1 MRVSDLPMYT
11 RIFSAAVIGIE
22 GFCVEVEVDISNGL
36 PCFEVSG
43 LAASSVKEARDRVR
57 AAIRNSGFEFPLQ
70 RITINLAPADV
81 RKAGSMLDCAMALG
95 ILLAT
100 KQIFPRVDI
109 NGLLVLGELSLE
121 GDLRPIH
128 GILPMVLAAKKAEF
142 REVIIPAACE
152 EEAERAKMPIYRMGT
167 LNQCVDFLTDPS
179 RWEPAKRADRVIHNK
194 KDVSEEESLCFLD
207 VKGHTHAKKALE
219 VAAAGNHHVLMVG
232 PPGTGKTMMARRFQT
247 ILPSLN
253 EEQALEVSCIYS
265 SSGILS
271 EREGLESIPPF
282 RAPHP
287 TISTVGLTGGG
298 AIPHPG
304 ELSLA
309 HQGVLF
315 LDEIPEFSRSVLEIL
330 RQPIEEG
337 KIIVIRNG
345 IRVVFPSRFLLIAS
359 FNPCPCGFNGF
370 EQDPHFCT
378 CSQYEVKR
386 YRKKLSGPFL
396 DRIDVQIEVPR
407 VDVKEM
413 GCETGPTSKDMKKRV
428 ERAREI
434 QKERFKGKS
443 FQFNSDL
450 SGRWIKHY
458 IPLSR
463 SSEKWLHALYD
474 SLGISNRSFDKIIKM
489 ARTIADLAG
498 DEKVGEEHLSE
509 AFQYRTLDYRFWSD

>member
-1 MRVSDLPMYT
+1 MYT
-11 RIFSAAVIGIE
+11 RIFSAGVIGIE

-43 LAASSVKEARDRVR
+43 LAASSVREARDRVR

-95 ILLAT
+95 ILVAT
-100 KQIFPRVDI
+100 KQIFPRVDL

-121 GDLRPIH
+121 GNLRPIH
-128 GILPMVLAAKKAEF
+128 GILPMVLAAKKAGF
-142 REVIIPAACE
+142 QEVMIPATCE
-152 EEAERAKMPIYRMGT
+152 EEAERGKLPVYRMET
-167 LNQCVDFLTDPS
+167 LNHCVDFLMDPS
-179 RWEPAKRADRVIHNK
+179 TWVPVKREGRSIHQNAQ
-194 KDVSEEESLCFLD
+194 EESLCFRD
-207 VKGHTHAKKALE
+207 VKGNSHAKKALE
-219 VAAAGNHHVLMVG
+219 VAAAGNHHMMMVG
-232 PPGTGKTMMARRFQT
+232 PPGTGKTMMARRFQS
-247 ILPSLN
+247 ILPFLN
-253 EEQALEVSCIYS
+253 EEQSLEVDCIYS

-271 EREGLESIPPF
+271 ERNGSERIPPF

-287 TISTVGLTGGG
+287 TISVVGLTGGG
-298 AIPHPG
+298 TIPHPG

-315 LDEIPEFSRSVLEIL
+315 LDELPEFSRAVLEVL

-345 IRVVFPSRFLLIAS
+345 IRMVFPSRFLLIAS
-359 FNPCPCGFNGF
+359 LNPCPCGFNGF
-370 EQDPHFCT
+370 ATDSHFCT

-407 VDVKEM
+407 VDVREM
-413 GCETGPTSKDMKKRV
+413 DYGTSPTSMEIKERV
-428 ERAREI
+428 EKVREI
-434 QKERFKGKS
+434 QKERFVGKS

-458 IPLSR
+458 IPLSP
-463 SSEKWLHALYD
+463 SSERWLHSLYD
-474 SLGISNRSFDKIIKM
+474 SLGMSNRSFDKIIKM

-509 AFQYRTLDYRFWSD
+509 AVQYRTLDHRFWSE

>member
-1 MRVSDLPMYT
+1 MYT

-43 LAASSVKEARDRVR
+43 LAASSVREARDRVR

-81 RKAGSMLDCAMALG
+81 RKAGSMLDCAMAVG
-95 ILLAT
+95 ILVAT
-100 KQIFPRVDI
+100 KQIFPRVDL

-121 GDLRPIH
+121 GNLRPIH
-128 GILPMVLAAKKAEF
+128 GILPMVLAAKKAGF
-142 REVIIPAACE
+142 QKVMIPATCV
-152 EEAERAKMPIYRMGT
+152 EEAERGKLPVYRMET
-167 LNQCVDFLTDPS
+167 LNHCVNFLTNPS
-179 RWEPAKRADRVIHNK
+179 NWVPAKRGITAIHNK
-194 KDVSEEESLCFLD
+194 KNTQEEGFLCFRD
-207 VKGHTHAKKALE
+207 VKGNSHAKKALE

-232 PPGTGKTMMARRFQT
+232 PPGTGKTMMAKRFQT
-247 ILPSLN
+247 ILPHLN
-253 EEQALEVSCIYS
+253 EEQALEVDCIYS

-271 EREGLESIPPF
+271 ERDGFDCMPPF

-287 TISTVGLTGGG
+287 TISVVGLTGGG

-309 HQGVLF
+309 HHGVLF
-315 LDEIPEFSRSVLEIL
+315 LDELPEFSRSVLEII

-337 KIIVIRNG
+337 KIIIIRNG
-345 IRVVFPSRFLLIAS
+345 IRMIFPSRFLLIAS
-359 FNPCPCGFNGF
+359 LNPCPCGFNGF
-370 EQDPHFCT
+370 EKDQHACT

-407 VDVKEM
+407 VDVEEM
-413 GCETGPTSKDMKKRV
+413 RQETGPSSKEIKERV
-428 ERAREI
+428 EKAREI
-434 QKERFKGKS
+434 QSGRFKGKS

-463 SSEKWLHALYD
+463 SSEKWLHSLYD

-509 AFQYRTLDYRFWSD
+509 AVQYRTLDHRFWSE

>member
-1 MRVSDLPMYT
+1 MLMYT
-11 RIFSAAVIGIE
+11 RIFSAGVIGIE

-36 PCFEVSG
+36 PSFEVSG
-43 LAASSVKEARDRVR
+43 LAASSVREARDRVR

-95 ILLAT
+95 ILVAT
-100 KQIFPRVDI
+100 KQIFPKVDL

-121 GDLRPIH
+121 GNLRPIN
-128 GILPMVLAAKKAEF
+128 GILPMVLAAKKAGF
-142 REVIIPAACE
+142 HDVIIPATCE
-152 EEAERAKMPIYRMGT
+152 EEAERGMLPVYRMET
-167 LNQCVDFLTDPS
+167 LNHCVDYLTDPFN
-179 RWEPAKRADRVIHNK
+179 WVPAKRMGRGIHNK
-194 KDVSEEESLCFLD
+194 MNAQDEESLCFRD

-247 ILPSLN
+247 ILPTLN
-253 EEQALEVSCIYS
+253 EEQALEVDCIYS

-271 EREGLESIPPF
+271 ERNGFENIPPF

-287 TISTVGLTGGG
+287 STSVVGLTGGG
-298 AIPHPG
+298 TIPHPG

-315 LDEIPEFSRSVLEIL
+315 LDELPEFSRSVLEVL

-345 IRVVFPSRFLLIAS
+345 IRMVFPSRFLLIS
-359 FNPCPCGFNGF
+359 SLNPCPCGYNGF
-370 EQDPHFCT
+370 EKEPHFCT

-407 VDVKEM
+407 VDVRELD
-413 GCETGPTSKDMKKRV
+413 CETGPTSKEMKERV
-428 ERAREI
+428 EKAREI
-434 QKERFKGKS
+434 QRDRFKGKT

-458 IPLSR
+458 IPLTR
-463 SSEKWLHALYD
+463 SSERWLHSLYD

-498 DEKVGEEHLSE
+498 EEKVREEHLSE
-509 AFQYRTLDYRFWSD
+509 AIQYRTLDYRFWSE